1 MIFRAVL
8 CSSEASKYLVEV
20 LEAVSPSELDDVIER
35 VLDAV
40 EKQPCKYSA
49 VSPYRLHLNVQ
60 SAAVRGFQCLSFRL
74 FSNSVL

>member
-49 VSPYRLHLNVQ
+49 VGPYRLQLNVQ
-60 SAAVRGFQCLSFRL
+60 SAAVRSTQCVSFRL